1 MAGSV
6 LLAEPAFRFEPQLL
20 SKLRVV
26 AQLRMGVEWQMV
38 SQQADIMAQ
47 QQLKACALHPG
58 NPGVLVFP
66 EIAVVHQNRIRTR
79 SHGRLK
85 QIQAGC
91 HAAYQLKNPSPPFYL
106 HAIWAIITEAGR
118 FQ

>member
-1 MAGSV
+1 MAGNI
-6 LLAEPAFRFEPQLL
+6 LFAEPALRFKPQFLC
-20 SKLRVV
+20 KLRVV
-26 AQLRMGVEWQMV
+26 TQIRMGVEWQMV

-58 NPGVLVFP
+58 NPGILVFP
-66 EIAVVHQNRIRTR
+66 EIAVVHEYRIRTR
-79 SHGRLK
+79 SDGCFK

-91 HAAYQLKNPSPPFYL
+91 HAAYQLKNSSPPFYL
-106 HAIWAIITEAGR
+106 DAIWAIITETGR